1 MEPPGPKDKT
11 PPHRP
16 GKPSVRPDDPT
27 LVPGMATPYD
37 VTRAEPS
44 AGMDSG
50 DLHSRL
56 TTPLS
61 GATDSAGLGDDS
73 ETMPQVEGYDLVR
86 SLGRGGMGMV
96 FEGVQQAT
104 GKRVAV
110 KFMLNAA
117 IASDAARKRFEREVE
132 VVAQLQHPGIVS
144 VVDSGVR
151 KGRYFYVMEYVEG
164 RALDE
169 AMPPGKADW
178 RDAVQL
184 IIDVCEAVD
193 YAHQRGVLHRDLKP
207 SNIIVD
213 EQGRARLLDFGLAKR
228 VEKGEPQ
235 AELSLTMSE
244 PGQLLGTVA
253 YMSPE
258 QAGGRHDEASVR
270 TDVYSL
276 GVIAY
281 ELLAGALPI
290 VMEGSLRDILTR
302 IADEDPSP
310 ASTRRAAI
318 SRDLDAVLL
327 KALEKNPMA
336 RYATA
341 GDLAADLRRVLA
353 DEPVLARRIGPAGRS
368 WRWVRRNRAISA
380 LAFGAVLT
388 IVAVSIVLVGRI
400 IEERDRAN
408 LNAKQNKENY
418 ELAQDALAKSR
429 QNERYANENFALLRS
444 ILESTDPERQGEITV
459 RQLLDVASARLDRA
473 PPELDLTEAS
483 VREIIGSVYRKF
495 GEYEKARNNLA
506 RAVSVRERHASGD
519 DPLLADSL
527 HNLAATL
534 WWEGDYER
542 AETIYVRSLE
552 MRSRLRPGDDRD
564 VATSMTHLAA
574 CRLRMG
580 KWNESREL
588 YAGALE
594 MRRRMVGPEHEEV
607 AQSLNNLAK
616 SYMEGEDYETAERL
630 FREALAMITRI
641 RGEQNGGTAAA
652 TQNLAGCLLEMGNP
666 AGAREAFASAMNIR
680 IALFPKGHHLIAGS
694 IMGLADAELA
704 LGNTDK
710 AAERAEEGLQMLQK
724 MGRADHPDYAEALA
738 IKASIL
744 IATNQAEAA
753 AGLLRQALALA
764 VEAKPPSRVQIAL
777 LRGRLGEAL
786 HASGRAGEALPLL
799 EQSYR
804 NTIETRA
811 GRGNFVVA
819 AAQRLAA
826 CYDTLGRVE
835 DATRIRGEAVR
846 AAKTVP

>member
-1 MEPPGPKDKT
+1 MEPLGPKDKT
-11 PPHRP
+11 PPQRP
-16 GKPSVRPDDPT
+16 DKRPVRPDDPT
-27 LVPGMATPYD
+27 LAHGSATPYD
-37 VTRAEPS
+37 VTRAPS
-44 AGMDSG
+44 PGADFGDAHSRVTTPGSG
-50 DLHSRL
+50 DGSSNGGGDEH
-56 TTPLS
+56 
-61 GATDSAGLGDDS
+61 DS
-73 ETMPQVEGYDLVR
+73 MPQVEGYDLIR
-86 SLGRGGMGMV
+86 ALGRGGMGMV
-96 FEGVQQAT
+96 YEGVQQAT

-117 IASDAARKRFEREVE
+117 IASEASRKRFEREVE

-169 AMPPGKADW
+169 AMPPGKTEPRA
-178 RDAVQL
+178 AVLL

-228 VEKGEPQ
+228 VESGEPQ
-235 AELSLTMSE
+235 AELGLTMSE

-281 ELLAGALPI
+281 ELLSGSLP
-290 VMEGSLRDILTR
+290 VKMEGSLRDILSR
-302 IADEDPSP
+302 IADEDPQP
-310 ASTRRAAI
+310 ASARRPAI

-327 KALEKNPMA
+327 KALEKSPQA

-341 GDLAADLRRVLA
+341 ADLAADLQRVLA
-353 DEPVLARRIGPAGRS
+353 DEPVSARRIGPAGRS

-380 LAFGAVLT
+380 LALGAVMT
-388 IVAVSIVLVGRI
+388 IVAVSVVLVGRI

-408 LNAKQNKENY
+408 LNAKENKENF
-418 ELAQDALAKSR
+418 ELAQDALARSR

-459 RQLLDVASARLDRA
+459 RQLLDVATARLDRA

-483 VREIIGSVYRKF
+483 IREILGSVYRKF
-495 GEYEKARNNLA
+495 GEYEKARTNLA
-506 RAVSVRERHASGD
+506 RAVSVRERHARGD

-534 WWEGDYER
+534 WWKGDYEQ
-542 AETIYVRSLE
+542 AESIYVRSLE
-552 MRSRLRPGDDRD
+552 MRSRLHPGDDRD

-580 KWNESREL
+580 KWADAKEL
-588 YAGALE
+588 YTSALE
-594 MRRRMVGPEHEEV
+594 MRRRMVGAEHEEV

-616 SYMEGEDYETAERL
+616 SYLEGEDYETAERL
-630 FREALAMITRI
+630 FREALTMIIKI
-641 RGEQNGGTAAA
+641 RGEQYGGTAAT
-652 TQNLAGCLLEMGNP
+652 TQNLAGCLLEKGD
-666 AGAREAFASAMNIR
+666 ALGARDAYMSAIAIR
-680 IALFPKGHHLIAGS
+680 TGLFPKGHHLIAGS

-704 LGNTDK
+704 LGNISR
-710 AAERAEEGLQMLQK
+710 AEELAEEGLQMLQK

-738 IKASIL
+738 VKAAVLVAGDS
-744 IATNQAEAA
+744 AENAA
-753 AGLLRQALALA
+753 VLLRQALALA

-786 HASGRAGEALPLL
+786 HASGRASEALPLL

-811 GRGNFVVA
+811 GRGRHVAA

-826 CYDTLGRVE
+826 CYATLGRMDDAARINAE
-835 DATRIRGEAVR
+835 AAQATR
-846 AAKTVP
+846 PL